1 MDFEKKKKKKIN
13 QKRLIFW
20 ELDDAPSCLGDSAK
34 NISSKPLSQV
44 VGKNVFS

>member
-1 MDFEKKKKKKIN
+1 MDFEKKKKMIH
-13 QKRLIFW
+13 QRVIFW